1 MLLEK
6 LLGML
11 KDSCFRGFDRS
22 SESSLYI
29 HCSMLSFSP
38 GCDENK
44 LRFIKCLKRHHGK
57 KRKKLYELDGGNNKV
72 GIEPEIGEG
81 NSV

>member
-1 MLLEK
+1 
-6 LLGML
+6 
-11 KDSCFRGFDRS
+11 
-22 SESSLYI
+22 
-29 HCSMLSFSP
+29 MLSFSP

-57 KRKKLYELDGGNNKV
+57 KRKKLYELDGGNHKV